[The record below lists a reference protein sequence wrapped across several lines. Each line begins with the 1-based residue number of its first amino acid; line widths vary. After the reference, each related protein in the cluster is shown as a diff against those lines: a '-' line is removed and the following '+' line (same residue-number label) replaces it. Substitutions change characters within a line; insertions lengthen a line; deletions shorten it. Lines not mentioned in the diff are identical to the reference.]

1 MSKSI
6 DDQQDIKRIRANE
19 TRESPA
25 VKHFK
30 SIKQQ
35 VQLSNYGQGS
45 VWEERRGD
53 SQGAKRSSLAS
64 ILHELKIELKYQ
76 NDLLEVFQAQDWKDE
91 DEFITLG
98 WVEGLEFAI
107 KLIEEHNRSCEGH
120 LLYPFNNT
128 EGTVNVF
135 KT

>member
-1 MSKSI
+1 MSKSL
-6 DDQQDIKRIRANE
+6 DDQEDIKKIIAND

-25 VKHFK
+25 VKQFK

-53 SQGAKRSSLAS
+53 SQGTERSSLAS
-64 ILHELKIELKYQ
+64 ILHKLKEELKSQ
-76 NDLLEVFQAQDWKDE
+76 NDLLKTLQAQDWKDE

-98 WVEGLEFAI
+98 WIEGLEFAI
-107 KLIEEHNRSCEGH
+107 KLIEEHNRSCEADQ
-120 LLYPFNNT
+120 
-128 EGTVNVF
+128 
-135 KT
+135 

>member
-19 TRESPA
+19 MRESPA

-45 VWEERRGD
+45 V
-53 SQGAKRSSLAS
+53 
-64 ILHELKIELKYQ
+64 
-76 NDLLEVFQAQDWKDE
+76 
-91 DEFITLG
+91 
-98 WVEGLEFAI
+98 
-107 KLIEEHNRSCEGH
+107 
-120 LLYPFNNT
+120 
-128 EGTVNVF
+128 
-135 KT
+135 